1 MIQRRVV
8 KCAADGSVVSEY
20 FDDISWEQ
28 VRVRRDQAL
37 ANSDWRALKDVTL
50 PNAWKDYR
58 QALRDLPGDHAEA
71 NDAADNWPVAPDE

>member
-1 MIQRRVV
+1 MV

>member
-28 VRVRRDQAL
+28 VRSKRDQAL

-50 PNAWKDYR
+50 PNAWKEYR
-58 QALRDLPGDHAEA
+58 QALRELGGFDSA
-71 NDAADNWPVAPDE
+71 NDAADNWPQAPE